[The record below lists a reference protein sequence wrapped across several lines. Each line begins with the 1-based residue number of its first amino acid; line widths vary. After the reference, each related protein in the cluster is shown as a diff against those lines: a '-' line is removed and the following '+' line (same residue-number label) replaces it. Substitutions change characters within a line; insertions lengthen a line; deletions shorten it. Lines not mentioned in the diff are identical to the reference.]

1 MARALLFATNSYLIF
16 AVALPHRP
24 PSHYDQAYFDK
35 WYRHPKHRVKSPLD
49 IRRQL
54 SFIVSAAEYILER
67 PVTKVLDVGA
77 GEGHWGQALKKVRP
91 RAKYFGVDPSEY
103 AVQRFG
109 KARNLRLGGFGDL
122 ERLRL
127 PDDFDLVLCCG
138 VMNYVPP
145 AELEAGLTWLTR
157 ACVGVAYFEIFTAAD
172 DAVGDFTRSAARTPR
187 WWRRLLHRAGWTPL
201 GMHLYVRNDM
211 AGIAAALERAI
222 P

>member
-1 MARALLFATNSYLIF
+1 MPLRSA
-16 AVALPHRP
+16 
-24 PSHYDQAYFDK
+24 SHYDQAYFDK

-54 SFIVSAAEYILER
+54 SFVVAATEYILER

-77 GEGHWGQALKKVRP
+77 GEGNWGQALKVLRP
-91 RAKYFGVDPSEY
+91 RAKYYGVDPSEY
-103 AVQRFG
+103 AVERFG
-109 KARNLRLGGFGDL
+109 KARNIRRGGFGDL
-122 ERLRL
+122 AELRL

-145 AELEAGLTWLTR
+145 AELATGLRWLTT

-172 DAVGDFTRSAARTPR
+172 DAVGDFTRSAARAPR
-187 WWRRLLHRAGWTPL
+187 TWRALFKRTGWTPL
-201 GMHLYVRNDM
+201 GMHLYLRSDM
-211 AGIAAALERAI
+211 AGIASALERAV